1 MKQDK
6 RLIDV
11 VKGCLYGVVIGDSL
25 GATVEFMTADQIANQ
40 YGKLTEIMGGGHC
53 SWKPGTGTD
62 DTAMTLAVADGLMN
76 CEPDDDP
83 VKKVGKYFVDWYRTK
98 PRDIGRTC
106 KIAIGLASEQGVITE
121 PTREQWF
128 NASRQTHQYLYGKTG
143 GNGTLMRTAPV
154 ALLANGER
162 MRDLAMDLSRMT
174 HFDPDAGTACQ
185 IYCAIISRLICG
197 YIPKEAL
204 YTSIWRTE
212 YQDIEHMQPNP
223 TGYVK
228 DTFRTALWGLTQ
240 TNTFEDALVE
250 VVNLGGD
257 ADTTGAVLGGLAGAV
272 YGFSMIP
279 DRWVKALDKG
289 LKTHLDA
296 IVDAAVAFWQSQ
308 E

>member
-1 MKQDK
+1 MTN
-6 RLIDV
+6 RVVDV
-11 VKGCLYGVVIGDSL
+11 IKGCLYGVAIGDSL
-25 GATVEFMTADQIANQ
+25 GATVEFMDEKLISRL
-40 YGKLTEIMGGGHC
+40 YGKLTEIVGGGHLGVE
-53 SWKPGTGTD
+53 PGTGTD

-76 CEPDDDP
+76 CGPDDDP
-83 VKKVGKYFVDWYRTK
+83 VEKVGKYFVDWYNYE
-98 PRDIGRTC
+98 PIGIGQTC
-106 KIAIGLASEQGVITE
+106 YLSISHASDQGAIAE

-128 NASRQTHQYLYGKTG
+128 NASRQTHQYLCGKTG

-185 IYCAIISRLICG
+185 IYCAIISRLIRG

-228 DTFRTALWGLTQ
+228 DTFRTALWGLTR

-279 DRWVKALDKG
+279 DRWVNALDEG
-289 LKTHLDA
+289 LKTRLDA
-296 IVDAAVAFWQSQ
+296 VVDAAVAFWQSK